1 MINKVGNTWFVE
13 MQNQFIDK
21 EIIKKEKIML
31 KIRPK
36 K

>member
-21 EIIKKEKIML
+21 IIMKEKIML